1 MWSEAFSSICRRHPE
16 VVAAFESPHGRLAL
30 LLRDPLVPQRE
41 ATVQWCNAIAL
52 GMRNVTTSLRGAG
65 LTADVTV
72 LQWCSL
78 PQVAHVVAHWDCIY
92 EGDERRYAE
101 LIASISACPPSA
113 AHAAHID
120 Y

>member
-30 LLRDPLVPQRE
+30 LLRDPLVPDPEE
-41 ATVQWCNAIAL
+41 AVQWCNAIAL
-52 GMRNVTTSLRGAG
+52 GGRTVATSLRDAG
-65 LTADVTV
+65 LTVDVTV

-78 PQVAHVVAHWDCIY
+78 PQVADVVAHWDCIY

-101 LIASISACPPSA
+101 LVASIA
-113 AHAAHID
+113 AHSPSDADAVHID